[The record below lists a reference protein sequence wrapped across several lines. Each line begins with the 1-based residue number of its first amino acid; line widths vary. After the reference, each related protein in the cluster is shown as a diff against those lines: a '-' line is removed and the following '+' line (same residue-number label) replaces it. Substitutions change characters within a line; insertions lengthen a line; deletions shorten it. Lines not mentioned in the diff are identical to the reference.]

1 MERHNKGSGSLRL
14 AAATLSLYGAVVLG
28 GGLAAYG
35 LTGSRISLISATLL
49 SAVLCLLAF
58 RAFKGSV
65 SAGYMGAV
73 CTFLLAIYFA
83 YRFIASER
91 FIPSGILL
99 IVSFAAL
106 FGVTL
111 GVFLGLQR
119 HS

>member
-1 MERHNKGSGSLRL
+1 MDRETRGRESLRL
-14 AAATLSLYGAVVLG
+14 AAATLSIYSAVVLG

-35 LTGSRISLISATLL
+35 LAGSRISLISATFL
-49 SAVLCLLAF
+49 SAVFCLLAF
-58 RAFKGSV
+58 RAFRGSV
-65 SAGYMGAV
+65 SAGYMGGV

-91 FIPSGILL
+91 FIPSGVLL
-99 IVSFAAL
+99 IVSFTAL